1 MVCGGVP
8 QRPTGLLWQNTSPSI
23 HHRLEIARLPGKE
36 LSAGVA
42 GCLSDTRLAP
52 TQTCVADQHEACMRC
67 GRLVAL
73 WSGVRGSRQAD

>member
-42 GCLSDTRLAP
+42 GAYREPGPRVPPGVIVFDPALLRTALRRRLN
-52 TQTCVADQHEACMRC
+52 
-67 GRLVAL
+67 
-73 WSGVRGSRQAD
+73 